1 MLTSVEEAEETT
13 SSMRERGEID
23 ERTYCFYLTTVF
35 VPQNEYALGW
45 SMAGNTG
52 DYTGEDPA
60 VPEGALEYYRCGYIT
75 LEDDGCT
82 AGWLGPD
89 GRPQDIPHRP
99 ARHLQTI

>member
-75 LEDDGCT
+75 LEDDGWHGRLVGT
-82 AGWLGPD
+82 GW
-89 GRPQDIPHRP
+89 
-99 ARHLQTI
+99 